1 LDSKQSRAN
10 KRKGA
15 TWETDLVEYFRD
27 KEFQPVERLRL
38 SGTSDEGD
46 LWLWAADIQSF
57 IVVEAKN
64 EKSFK
69 LGPWVEE
76 ASIEVR
82 NWIKKRK
89 STPAIPIVIA
99 KRRQHGIGKSFVI
112 MELDTFT
119 EVLKWKQ

>member
-15 TWETDLVEYFRD
+15 TWETDLVEYFRG

-46 LWLWAADIQSF
+46 LWLWAPDIQSF

-69 LGPWVEE
+69 LGPWIEE
-76 ASIEVR
+76 ASI
-82 NWIKKRK
+82 
-89 STPAIPIVIA
+89 
-99 KRRQHGIGKSFVI
+99 
-112 MELDTFT
+112 
-119 EVLKWKQ
+119 

>member
-27 KEFQPVERLRL
+27 KDFNPVERLRL
-38 SGTSDEGD
+38 TGSSDEGD
-46 LWLWAADIQSF
+46 LWLWAPDIQTF

-69 LGPWVEE
+69 PGPWIQEAVEE
-76 ASIEVR
+76 AK
-82 NWIKKRK
+82 NWVKKRK
-89 STPAIPIVIA
+89 STPAVGIVIA
-99 KRRQHGIGKSFVI
+99 KRRQASIGKSFVI
-112 MELDTFT
+112 MELDTFV
-119 EVLKWKQ
+119 EVVKWKQ

>member
-15 TWETDLVEYFRD
+15 TWETDLVEYFRE
-27 KEFQPVERLRL
+27 KEFNPVERLRL

-46 LWLWAADIQSF
+46 LWLWAPDIQSF

-119 EVLKWKQ
+119 EVLKWKH